1 MKFLVDAQLPVRLSY
16 LLKSLGHDSIHTK
29 ELILQNA
36 TPDNEINAISLR
48 EQRIVITKDLDFWD
62 SFYIRQEPFKLLLIT
77 TGNISNKELE
87 ALFIKNVE
95 QITKLFEQYSLIE
108 MSRDAV
114 TVHQ

>member
-36 TPDNEINAISLR
+36 TPDNEINTISLR

-62 SFYIRQEPFKLLLIT
+62 SFYIRQEPFKLLLVT

-87 ALFIKNVE
+87 SLFIKNVE

-114 TVHQ
+114 MVHQ

>member
-36 TPDNEINAISLR
+36 TPDNEINTISLR

-62 SFYIRQEPFKLLLIT
+62 SFYIRQEPFKLLLVT

-87 ALFIKNVE
+87 SLFIKNVE

>member
-108 MSRDAV
+108 MRDRKSV
-114 TVHQ
+114 V